1 MKTTELAVL
10 GAGPGGY
17 AAAFRAADLGLEVTL
32 IDRSAQLGGVCV
44 NTGCIPTKA
53 LLHVAETL
61 EGVTRAADFGLGI
74 TQGTPD
80 LKAIGLW
87 RDKAVQRMSG
97 GLGQLAK
104 QRKVKVITG
113 EAHFIGHHELAIKSL
128 EGDESLCFEQAIIAA
143 GSRPVRLPFLPDDPR
158 VWDSTE
164 ALALHQVPPH
174 LLVIGGGIIGLE
186 MATIYAALGSR
197 VTIVEAAPQ
206 LVPEA
211 DADLLG
217 VWQNANRERMQWHLS
232 TQVTAVQA
240 HPEHLCV
247 ALQAENGEAF
257 TLDADAVLVAVG
269 RRPNGDLIRAE
280 AAGVKVTDR
289 GFIPVDAQ
297 GRTAQSHIFAIG
309 DLVDGPM
316 LAHKASHEGHVAAEN
331 AAGLRRAFD
340 ARAIPSVAYTH
351 PEIAWAGLT
360 EKAALAVGRP
370 VRTAVFPWAASGRAV
385 SSGVSGGRTKL
396 ILDPETE
403 QVLGAGLAGAHAG
416 ELLGEISL
424 AIEFGACAED
434 LALTV
439 HAHPTLHETVG
450 LAGELA
456 AGTITDLRNPG
467 ALQAAGRSTS
477 SQESQPVSVVST

>member
-1 MKTTELAVL
+1 METRELVVL

-17 AAAFRAADLGLEVTL
+17 AAAFRAADLGLQVTL
-32 IDRSAQLGGVCV
+32 IDRSEQLGGVCV

-61 EGVTRAADFGLGI
+61 AGVRKAADFGLAI
-74 TQGTPD
+74 EDSAPD
-80 LKAIGLW
+80 LKAVRNW
-87 RDKAVQRMSG
+87 RDSAVQRMSG
-97 GLGQLAK
+97 GVGQLAQ
-104 QRKVKVITG
+104 QRKVEVITG
-113 EAHFIGHHELAIKSL
+113 EAQFAGSHELAVSTR
-128 EGDESLCFEQAIIAA
+128 EGNRTLRFDQAIIAA
-143 GSRPVRLPFLPDDPR
+143 GSRPVRLPFLPADPR
-158 VWDSTE
+158 IWDSTE

-197 VTIVEAAPQ
+197 VTIVEAAAQ

-211 DADLLG
+211 DADLVG
-217 VWQNANRERMQWHLS
+217 VWQRANRERLQWHLS

-240 HPEHLCV
+240 DPEQLSV
-247 ALQAENGEAF
+247 ALQPQQGDAF
-257 TLDADAVLVAVG
+257 ELAVDAVLVAVG
-269 RRPNGDLIRAE
+269 RRPNGGLIQAE
-280 AAGVKVTDR
+280 AAGVTVTER
-289 GFIPVDAQ
+289 GFIPVDAH
-297 GRTAQSHIFAIG
+297 GRTAQAHIFAIG
-309 DLVDGPM
+309 DLVAGPM

-331 AAGLRRAFD
+331 AAGLHRTFD
-340 ARAIPSVAYTH
+340 ARAIPSIAYTQ
-351 PEIAWAGLT
+351 PEIAWVGLT
-360 EKAALAVGRP
+360 EKAALAAGRP
-370 VRTAVFPWAASGRAV
+370 VRTAIFPWAASGRAV

-416 ELLGEISL
+416 ELLGELSL

-467 ALQAAGRSTS
+467 AVRPEQATARV
-477 SQESQPVSVVST
+477 SQSESEASI